1 MLESLLELFLRTGD
15 VCQAREILEICC
27 SKELYNTSLLL
38 GRYFTQVFS
47 DITITLNMAK
57 CSYKMS
63 DYIQSYELYE
73 SVLKNKLQHLAV
85 SDIIENQKLC
95 IKHISDRFTGYNKD
109 VVESIST
116 AKKSK
121 FGLVTFTI
129 TTCKRYDLFENTM
142 NSFLN
147 CCTDL
152 HRIDSWLCVDDNS
165 SEEDREKMRKNYP
178 FFTFYFKTALEK
190 GHPRS
195 MNIIREKVRTPY
207 TFHIEDDWKF
217 FCKRDYITDC
227 LEVLVEDAKIGQCL
241 LNKNYTEIETVRV
254 VGGIPKVTNKGLR
267 YYIHEHCK
275 TPEEIAN
282 FDKKN
287 GGVSNCAYWPY
298 FSFRPSLI
306 RTEVFRNLGEFNELI
321 GHFEMDYSYKYRD
334 KGYVSAF
341 FESIYC
347 LHTGRLT
354 SERFDNSRANAYIL
368 NDESQFGAKT
378 PPPINLNIK
387 TYVINLNRRKDRW
400 DKITAQEALKYFKYE
415 RFEAVDG
422 SKLEPTEQLQ
432 RIFDGNDYNMREGMV
447 GCALSH
453 IKLYIEL
460 ANSKYDAFCIL
471 EDDLEFVPSFRDKFL
486 HLYNGLPQGWDL
498 CYLGHHMWSQYKT
511 PEYFSKVNMPV
522 TERWDS
528 MKSLKYSIGGTGGY
542 LISKKGANALLE
554 FINANA
560 MTNGID
566 TVQQKSADKL
576 AVYYPKPHLIYS
588 ECCTQD
594 KKVDTDIQ
602 FNYKSLAIPLNTRIE
617 KQREFYLR
625 LGHTVMTTKEEYTL
639 SNITDVTIYT
649 GPNIRQHLKTCKY
662 PCYPLEYK
670 ALVVVPNPTY
680 KMLSGMYFQR
690 LKRPINEILGNNLQV
705 WSISDA
711 LKKKDPSILISFGG
725 AYVYESIKSLQAVNK
740 DYPFDTVYGGDFT
753 AYSLLAEITL
763 KMSDSEI
770 DDFVHTLCNS
780 RSTETYLQSYN
791 NKLVLKNLPYNI
803 SFPHEN
809 VGDVGLVYSRR
820 FKNFRDTILSNEAVT
835 LIYCTHWEKVES
847 AVVSYTLGV
856 LHKYNPN
863 VKFLVIN
870 GILGDKSKGYKSQDA
885 SVITEKVH
893 FPDEYKNNDWP
904 HNKIVYDQTVF
915 RNAVLDT
922 IKKYV

>member
-15 VCQAREILEICC
+15 VCHAREIVEICW
-27 SKELYNTSLLL
+27 SKECYNISLLL
-38 GRYFTQVFS
+38 GEHFTQVFN
-47 DITITLNMAK
+47 DTVITLNMAK
-57 CSYKMS
+57 CAYKIS
-63 DYIQSYELYE
+63 DYNRSYTLYE
-73 SVLKNKLQHLAV
+73 NALKSNLQESQAL
-85 SDIIENQKLC
+85 DIIENQKMC
-95 IKHISDRFTGYNKD
+95 IKYISDMFTGYNKE
-109 VVESIST
+109 VVRSVT
-116 AKKSK
+116 NRRKSR
-121 FGLVTFTI
+121 FPLVTFTV
-129 TTCKRYDLFENTM
+129 TTCKRYDLFETTM

-195 MNIIREKVRTPY
+195 MNIIREKVQTPY

-217 FCKRDYITDC
+217 FCKKDYITDC
-227 LEVLVEDAKIGQCL
+227 LEVLVEDPKIGQCL
-241 LNKNYTEIETVRV
+241 LNKNYTEIETVKV
-254 VGGIPKVTNKGLR
+254 VGGVPKVTNKGMR

-275 TPEEIAN
+275 TPEETDN
-282 FDKKN
+282 FNKKH

-306 RTEVFRNLGEFNELI
+306 RTEVLRNIGEFNELI
-321 GHFEMDYSYKYRD
+321 GHFEMNYSYKYRD
-334 KGYVSAF
+334 KGYISAF

-354 SERFDNSRANAYIL
+354 SERFDNTRANAYIL
-368 NDESQFGAKT
+368 NDESQFITKT

-387 TYVINLNRRKDRW
+387 TFVINLNRRKDRW
-400 DKITAQEALKYFKYE
+400 DKITGQDALKYLKYE

-453 IKLYIEL
+453 IKLYIDL

-471 EDDLEFVPSFRDKFL
+471 EDDIEFVPSFRDKFL
-486 HLYNGLPQGWDL
+486 HLYNSLPQGWDL

-511 PEYFSKVNMPV
+511 PEYFSKVNMPIS
-522 TERWDS
+522 ERWDS

-554 FINANA
+554 FINANG

-576 AVYYPKPHLIYS
+576 AVYYPKPHLIYA
-588 ECCTQD
+588 ECCTPD

-602 FNYKSLAIPLNTRIE
+602 FNYKSLTIQLSTRIE
-617 KQREFYLR
+617 EEKSFYLG
-625 LGHTVMTTKEEYTL
+625 LGQTVNITRDEQEL
-639 SNITDVTIYT
+639 SNVTDVTIYT
-649 GPNIRQHLKTCKY
+649 GPNIRQHLKSCKY
-662 PCYPLEYK
+662 SCYPLEYK
-670 ALVVVPNPTY
+670 ALVIVPNPTY
-680 KMLSGMYFQR
+680 KMFLGRYFQR
-690 LKRPINEILGNNLQV
+690 LKRPVNEILGNNLLV

-711 LKKKDPSILISFGG
+711 LKKKAGNLLVSFGG
-725 AYVYESIKSLQAVNK
+725 AYVYDSIKSLESVKA
-740 DYPFDTVYGGDFT
+740 DYPFDTLYGGDFRT
-753 AYSLLAEITL
+753 YSLFAEMTL
-763 KMSDSEI
+763 GMGDSDIQNFVKTMFCTEKTEI
-770 DDFVHTLCNS
+770 
-780 RSTETYLQSYN
+780 YLQAYN
-791 NKLVLKNLPYNI
+791 NKLVCKNLVYNI
-803 SFPHEN
+803 SFPNEN
-809 VGDVGLVYSRR
+809 IGDLEATYCQR
-820 FKNFRDTILSNEAVT
+820 FKNFRDLILSKVPVT
-835 LIYCTHWEKVES
+835 LVYCTHWEAVS
-847 AVVSYTLGV
+847 AVLVNYTLSV
-856 LHKYNPN
+856 LQKYNPD

-870 GILGDKSKGYKSQDA
+870 ALEKKDVVSGN
-885 SVITEKVH
+885 VIVERVD
-893 FPDEYKNNDWP
+893 FPEEYKNKNWP
-904 HNKIVYDQTVF
+904 QNKIGYDQTVF
-915 RNAVLDT
+915 RNSVLET

>member
-15 VCQAREILEICC
+15 VCQAREIVEICW
-27 SKELYNTSLLL
+27 SKECYSISFLL
-38 GRYFTQVFS
+38 GEHFTQVFN
-47 DITITLNMAK
+47 DTVITLNMAK
-57 CSYKMS
+57 CAYKIS
-63 DYIQSYELYE
+63 DYIRSYTLYQHALKSNLHE
-73 SVLKNKLQHLAV
+73 SQAL
-85 SDIIENQKLC
+85 DIIENQKLC
-95 IKHISDRFTGYNKD
+95 IKYISDMFTGYNKD
-109 VVESIST
+109 VVESVT
-116 AKKSK
+116 NRRKSR
-121 FGLVTFTI
+121 FPLVTFTV
-129 TTCKRYDLFENTM
+129 TTCKRYDLFEKTM

-165 SEEDREKMRKNYP
+165 SEEDREKMRMNYP
-178 FFTFYFKTALEK
+178 FFDFYFKTALEK

-195 MNIIREKVRTPY
+195 MNIIREKVETPY

-217 FCKRDYITDC
+217 FCRKDYITDC
-227 LEVLVEDAKIGQCL
+227 LEVLVEDPKIGQCL
-241 LNKNYTEIETVRV
+241 LNKNYTEVETVRL
-254 VGGIPKVTNKGLR
+254 VGGVLKVTNKGMR

-275 TPEEIAN
+275 TQEETDN
-282 FDKKN
+282 FNKKH

-306 RTEVFRNLGEFNELI
+306 RTEVLRNLGEFNELI
-321 GHFEMDYSYKYRD
+321 GHFEMNYSYKYRD
-334 KGYVSAF
+334 KGYISAF

-354 SERFDNSRANAYIL
+354 SERFDNTRANAYIL
-368 NDESQFGAKT
+368 NDESQFITKT

-387 TYVINLNRRKDRW
+387 TFVINLNRRKDRW
-400 DKITAQEALKYFKYE
+400 DKITGQDALKYLKYE

-422 SKLEPTEQLQ
+422 SKLQPTEQLQ

-453 IKLYIEL
+453 IKLYIDL

-471 EDDLEFVPSFRDKFL
+471 EDDVEFVPSFRDKFL

-511 PEYFSKVNMPV
+511 PEYFSKVNMPIS
-522 TERWDS
+522 ERWDS

-554 FINANA
+554 FINANG

-576 AVYYPKPHLIYS
+576 SVYYPKPHLIYA
-588 ECCTQD
+588 ECCTPD

-602 FNYKSLAIPLNTRIE
+602 FNYKSLTIPLSTRIE
-617 KQREFYLR
+617 EERSFYLG
-625 LGHTVMTTKEEYTL
+625 LGRTVNTTKEEQEL
-639 SNITDVTIYT
+639 SNVTDVTIYT
-649 GPNIRQHLKTCKY
+649 GPNIRQHLKSCKY
-662 PCYPLEYK
+662 PCYSLDYK
-670 ALVVVPNPTY
+670 ALVIVPNPTY
-680 KMLSGMYFQR
+680 KMLSERYFER
-690 LKRPINEILGNNLQV
+690 LKRPVNEILGNNLLV

-711 LKKKDPSILISFGG
+711 LKKKPGNLLVSFGG
-725 AYVYESIKSLQAVNK
+725 AYVYDSVKTLEGVKT
-740 DYPFDTVYGGDFT
+740 DYPFDTLYGGDFRT
-753 AYSLLAEITL
+753 YSLFAEMTL
-763 KMSDSEI
+763 GMGDSDIQNFVETLFCTEKTEI
-770 DDFVHTLCNS
+770 
-780 RSTETYLQSYN
+780 YLQAYN
-791 NKLVLKNLPYNI
+791 NKLVCKNLAYDI

-809 VGDVGLVYSRR
+809 IGELETTYYQR
-820 FKNFRDTILSNEAVT
+820 FKNFRDLILSKVPVT
-835 LIYCTHWEKVES
+835 LVYCTHWETVS
-847 AVVSYTLGV
+847 AVLVNYMLGV

-870 GILGDKSKGYKSQDA
+870 ALEKRDVVSSN
-885 SVITEKVH
+885 VIVERVD
-893 FPDEYKNNDWP
+893 FPEEYKNKDWP
-904 HNKIVYDQTVF
+904 QNKIGYDQTVF
-915 RNAVLDT
+915 RNSVLET